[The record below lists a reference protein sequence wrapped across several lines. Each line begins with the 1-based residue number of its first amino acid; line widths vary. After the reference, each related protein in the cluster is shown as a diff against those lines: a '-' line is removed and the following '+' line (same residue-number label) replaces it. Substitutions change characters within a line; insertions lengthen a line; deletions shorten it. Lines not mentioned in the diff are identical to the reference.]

1 MSVVM
6 EFGEESG

>member
-1 MSVVM
+1 M